1 MEKTIKAYLYSK
13 KKLLNDFD
21 CDTDYFL
28 KNLEEYNWR
37 VKDMD
42 GMFFLTYWKEGGKL
56 NECVIV
62 KKNNNPLIMRK
73 EDYTM
78 IVIIECVKVAVVLK
92 NDMEV

>member
-1 MEKTIKAYLYSK
+1 MEKTIKDYLYSK
-13 KKLLNDFD
+13 EKLLNNFD
-21 CDTDYFL
+21 CDTDYFV
-28 KNLEEYNWR
+28 KNLDEYNWR

-78 IVIIECVKVAVVLK
+78 IVIIECVKIAVVLK

>member
-1 MEKTIKAYLYSK
+1 MEKTIKDYLYSK

>member
-1 MEKTIKAYLYSK
+1 
-13 KKLLNDFD
+13 
-21 CDTDYFL
+21 
-28 KNLEEYNWR
+28 
-37 VKDMD
+37 
-42 GMFFLTYWKEGGKL
+42 MFFLTYWKEGGKL